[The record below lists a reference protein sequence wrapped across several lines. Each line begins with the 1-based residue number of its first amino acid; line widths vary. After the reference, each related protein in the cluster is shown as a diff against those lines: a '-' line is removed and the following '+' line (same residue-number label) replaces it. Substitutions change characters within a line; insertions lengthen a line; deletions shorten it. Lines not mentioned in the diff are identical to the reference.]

1 MPETSASAQDI
12 DHVASGPVA
21 CLPARRRAL
30 TDGELDAL
38 GSALSSLHARNERL
52 QPAVG

>member
-21 CLPARRRAL
+21 CLPAPVRAL
-30 TDGELDAL
+30 TDGDLDAL
-38 GSALSSLHARNERL
+38 GSALSSLKARNGRL
-52 QPAVG
+52 RPVVG